1 MAVCPIGAAEPI
13 VDGDLSDPI
22 WRQAAML
29 GPFVAVATHDLPTQT
44 THCRAIRA
52 AECLFVSFECY
63 EADMSNLCMDVS
75 ESDDSRA
82 WADDC
87 VHLFIAPDDPR
98 NQYYHVVVTAA
109 NVVLDESV
117 REAAQD
123 RQPNWDGEIRS
134 ATRHLE
140 DRWTCEVA
148 LPFAPLTGS
157 SPTGG
162 VWSFNV
168 GRAERAHGEWSSWA
182 PLDASFHEFANFG
195 SLLWSDGPVVTGI
208 DIPAPFIGR
217 NEFRLCIGVV
227 AEPCVAE
234 LQAIRGDEVFPK
246 LPVPLSGDVAAAWGY
261 EITSEGQGAV
271 RLVVHS
277 PDRSQTYYA
286 SAPVAFDVPALSGL
300 LSGVE
305 ARLAELRRECRS
317 LESEGLRELL
327 ERDIE
332 WLAED
337 TGAALEA
344 AKRVVG
350 RGADRA
356 AAWQEQYE
364 HARNLARAARALE
377 HKCHLARSGPAA
389 LSGFSLGT
397 ESALRKV
404 PPDDWEYSKSRELAL
419 SCTRRERESGQV
431 IVASLGGVVRN
442 VAVDW
447 TGLHRD
453 DGATIPRES
462 IAVSRAGYVETRRPV
477 YPVERVGRWP
487 DPLLP
492 PEPFTLPAKEVQ
504 PLWVTVSV
512 PADAEPG
519 LYRGRILVS
528 AEAEGTQAVVLSV
541 NVWDLTLPLHGKFQT
556 GFGMVFGGD
565 VSQWYGLRGDPG
577 PEVRRRFHKVLLD
590 NRVNPAGLY
599 EERTWPPI
607 EDVAWCREHGMN
619 AISLGS
625 LGAADPQRLASLTAD
640 ALALRERGLL
650 EDAYLFGF
658 GSLLPDGVRSAAEA
672 FDRAR
677 KQLPGVRRACPVSP
691 SKPLWGHANRWGTLL
706 SDYDH
711 QSAQRRRYLGDDV
724 WWYVCC
730 GPRHPYPNLFIDYPA
745 TDARVMF
752 WAAHKYGV
760 TGFFYYEVAMW
771 ASNMVWEDLGD
782 PSMIVHEDPVVL
794 EAIKEGRRW
803 PQVPWNTF
811 TFGGYNGDGLLI
823 YPGRNCSPLPSLRLE
838 IVRDGIED
846 YELLVLLET
855 LARELKAKDTADK
868 YGFIVDEAMHLTNVS
883 TKVVGDL
890 THFTSDP
897 DIILAQRNRAAGQA
911 LRIRRLLRE
920 LETE

>member
-1 MAVCPIGAAEPI
+1 MMNCLVDNQYSLPKQSAPARAGERGRRRWNGRGGRRGCPDGSAPGASRARAWSFCPAGLSRTVTLLGCLLLLGPSALCARTTDTPAPFAPMAVCPIGAAEPI

-162 VWSFNV
+162 VWSVNV

-261 EITSEGQGAV
+261 EITSEGRGAV

-277 PDRSQTYYA
+277 PDGSQTYYA

-300 LSGVE
+300 LRGVE
-305 ARLAELRRECRS
+305 ARLTELRRECRS

-337 TGAALEA
+337 TGGHTA
-344 AKRVVG
+344 
-350 RGADRA
+350 
-356 AAWQEQYE
+356 
-364 HARNLARAARALE
+364 
-377 HKCHLARSGPAA
+377 P
-389 LSGFSLGT
+389 GT
-397 ESALRKV
+397 
-404 PPDDWEYSKSRELAL
+404 
-419 SCTRRERESGQV
+419 G
-431 IVASLGGVVRN
+431 
-442 VAVDW
+442 
-447 TGLHRD
+447 
-453 DGATIPRES
+453 
-462 IAVSRAGYVETRRPV
+462 
-477 YPVERVGRWP
+477 
-487 DPLLP
+487 
-492 PEPFTLPAKEVQ
+492 
-504 PLWVTVSV
+504 
-512 PADAEPG
+512 
-519 LYRGRILVS
+519 
-528 AEAEGTQAVVLSV
+528 
-541 NVWDLTLPLHGKFQT
+541 
-556 GFGMVFGGD
+556 
-565 VSQWYGLRGDPG
+565 
-577 PEVRRRFHKVLLD
+577 
-590 NRVNPAGLY
+590 
-599 EERTWPPI
+599 
-607 EDVAWCREHGMN
+607 
-619 AISLGS
+619 
-625 LGAADPQRLASLTAD
+625 
-640 ALALRERGLL
+640 
-650 EDAYLFGF
+650 
-658 GSLLPDGVRSAAEA
+658 
-672 FDRAR
+672 
-677 KQLPGVRRACPVSP
+677 
-691 SKPLWGHANRWGTLL
+691 
-706 SDYDH
+706 
-711 QSAQRRRYLGDDV
+711 
-724 WWYVCC
+724 
-730 GPRHPYPNLFIDYPA
+730 
-745 TDARVMF
+745 
-752 WAAHKYGV
+752 
-760 TGFFYYEVAMW
+760 
-771 ASNMVWEDLGD
+771 
-782 PSMIVHEDPVVL
+782 
-794 EAIKEGRRW
+794 
-803 PQVPWNTF
+803 
-811 TFGGYNGDGLLI
+811 
-823 YPGRNCSPLPSLRLE
+823 
-838 IVRDGIED
+838 
-846 YELLVLLET
+846 
-855 LARELKAKDTADK
+855 
-868 YGFIVDEAMHLTNVS
+868 
-883 TKVVGDL
+883 
-890 THFTSDP
+890 
-897 DIILAQRNRAAGQA
+897 
-911 LRIRRLLRE
+911 
-920 LETE
+920 